1 MEKEQYQ
8 IEYEEFIKDY
18 ASGVTTGEGVG
29 IVIARLAQ
37 YFTEANL
44 NHAQALI
51 KFNGIASIVEERIEE
66 SGKPIS
72 NAKAK
77 VVSAAT
83 PESATLIFAKAH
95 LDNIEQKINSL
106 KSLQKGI
113 LNEYSHMGTA

>member
-1 MEKEQYQ
+1 MEKEKYQ
-8 IEYEEFIKDY
+8 IEYENFIKDY
-18 ASGVTTGEGVG
+18 STGITTGEGVG

-44 NHAQALI
+44 NHASALI
-51 KFNGIASIVEERIEE
+51 NFNGAASIIEERIED

-77 VVSAAT
+77 VLSAAS
-83 PESATLIFAKAH
+83 EEASVLIRAKAH
-95 LDNIEQKINSL
+95 LDSIEQDINAL

-113 LNEYSHMGTA
+113 MAEFNNSGL